1 MPYKTGKMKGELLVS
16 EIRKLVRLHN
26 KLSKIKIPPRSSRD
40 DIIKIVESNGYKV
53 DHKNQKL
60 TATRMNKD
68 LTLKEA
74 QETFPVKK
82 RVKKEPPKP
91 AEKPKPKKDD
101 EVRPA
106 KKPFPPI
113 PKNIKGKRVNVK
125 FEKPATKERIETGKI
140 NVGKVDTTK
149 PKIKIKK
156 EKKVKKPKGEKV
168 KKAVEKIEKKEE
180 KVKKEEERL
189 TKKYLKQIQS
199 FSSDDLKK
207 KTEYNKFLK
216 LKKSFYEDFDKFDKE
231 ADEAQYFY
239 EDNKNEG
246 ISTMLGYMQTL
257 DKNFEKAQKKA
268 EPKNKKT
275 FGIDVEKLNR
285 KEKEEQAD
293 YVRNQGERDMS
304 NEELKERI
312 ETELKKQKKGQ
323 EVFCSSKIEFL
334 LKDIKDINNTNEKY
348 SEIAKG
354 HGKEKLKYAD
364 YRKKFIEDAN
374 EILKNHT
381 KYKRKCTEG
390 ELTEIR
396 KGLKIMEDSTNVQK
410 FNKRTPTK
418 EEPKK
423 AEPKKANLSKW
434 GETLSKMNMTDIKK
448 FINNRL
454 TTKNQFGYIYTL
466 NDLKNPKN
474 NVDQFI
480 IQDFIKQKLNID
492 STQYNKLQQGKN
504 DKDKDLGREVLK
516 KINKVILETKEPKK
530 AEPKKAEPKK
540 AEPKKTTVNFDE
552 IEEGLE
558 DMDDEINAMT
568 AEIRGS
574 SKYSFKKANFTE
586 KEIFSESKFK
596 NMKDLESQFR
606 ILKDKASNV
615 TDDDQRQVARN
626 LIENITDR
634 LPFVKDNIK

>member
-1 MPYKTGKMKGELLVS
+1 MPYKTGKLKGELLVS

-40 DIIKIVESNGYKV
+40 DIIKIVEDNGYKI

-74 QETFPVKK
+74 KETFPVKP

-91 AEKPKPKKDD
+91 AEKPKPKKED

-113 PKNIKGKRVNVK
+113 PKNIRGKRVNVK
-125 FEKPATKERIETGKI
+125 FGKPPTKERIETGKI

-149 PKIKIKK
+149 PKIKIKIKK

-180 KVKKEEERL
+180 QVKKEEERL
-189 TKKYLKQIQS
+189 TKKYLKKIQS

-231 ADEAQYFY
+231 ADEAQYY
-239 EDNKNEG
+239 YQDNKNEG
-246 ISTMLGYMQTL
+246 ISSMLGYMQTL
-257 DKNFEKAQKKA
+257 DKNFEKAQKKE
-268 EPKNKKT
+268 EPKKKKT

-285 KEKEEQAD
+285 KELEEQAD
-293 YVRNQGERDMS
+293 FIGIKGVTDMS

-312 ETELKKQKKGQ
+312 DKELKKQKKGQ

-354 HGKEKLKYAD
+354 YGKEKLKYAD

-374 EILKNHT
+374 EILKNHSKYT
-381 KYKRKCTEG
+381 KKCTES

-396 KGLKIMEDSTNVQK
+396 KGLKIMEDSPTVQK
-410 FNKRTPTK
+410 FNKRTTKK
-418 EEPKK
+418 EEPK
-423 AEPKKANLSKW
+423 
-434 GETLSKMNMTDIKK
+434 
-448 FINNRL
+448 
-454 TTKNQFGYIYTL
+454 
-466 NDLKNPKN
+466 
-474 NVDQFI
+474 
-480 IQDFIKQKLNID
+480 
-492 STQYNKLQQGKN
+492 
-504 DKDKDLGREVLK
+504 
-516 KINKVILETKEPKK
+516 KK

-540 AEPKKTTVNFDE
+540 KKVNFDK

-558 DMDDEINAMT
+558 DMDDETGAM
-568 AEIRGS
+568 AFEIRGS
-574 SKYSFKKANFTE
+574 SKYNIKKPNFTE
-586 KEIFSESKFK
+586 KEVFVDTKYK
-596 NMKDLESQFR
+596 NMKDLERQFD
-606 ILKDKASNV
+606 ILKNMSDDL
-615 TDDDQRQVARN
+615 TDEDEKQIALN
-626 LIENITDR
+626 LIENIRDR
-634 LPFVKDNIK
+634 LPFIKDNIK